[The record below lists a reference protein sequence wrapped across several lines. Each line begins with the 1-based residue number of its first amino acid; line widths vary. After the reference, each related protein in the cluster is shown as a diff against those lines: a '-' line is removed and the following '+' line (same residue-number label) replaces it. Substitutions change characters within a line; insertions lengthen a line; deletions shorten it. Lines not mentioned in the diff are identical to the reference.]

1 MNQVLVNPQR
11 NYNIYVYIIY
21 IYIPTISHKASSTRS
36 LQRTGAAILAM
47 GGFIGTTETMEMMLV
62 LDLSEK
68 SWSDFVSWDD
78 FPFRT
83 VSGKS

>member
-1 MNQVLVNPQR
+1 
-11 NYNIYVYIIY
+11 
-21 IYIPTISHKASSTRS
+21 
-36 LQRTGAAILAM
+36 M

-78 FPFRT
+78 EIPFPT
-83 VSGKS
+83 VSGTSFKIPWFQSPPTSDD